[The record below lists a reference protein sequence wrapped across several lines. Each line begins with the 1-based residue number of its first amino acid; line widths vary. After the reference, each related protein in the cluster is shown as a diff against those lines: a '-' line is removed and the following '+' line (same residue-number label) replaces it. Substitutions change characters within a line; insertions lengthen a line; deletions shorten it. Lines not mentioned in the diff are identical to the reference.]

1 MRTNALACLLLVL
14 SVVMFQHSLASV
26 SAQPSGLLNTV
37 QEYLAN
43 GFEIR
48 IGHDNYDFA
57 NVANATSG
65 GNVTIV
71 SVITATPEVS
81 TMIATAITA
90 TIQAT
95 TASVSMST
103 TGGQSNFYLEAAIVI
118 VVAAILGAVVFVRK
132 KKIDESAQT

>member
-1 MRTNALACLLLVL
+1 
-14 SVVMFQHSLASV
+14 MFQHSLASV
-26 SAQPSGLLNTV
+26 SAQPSGLLNTM

-43 GFEIR
+43 GLEVR
-48 IGHDNYDFA
+48 IGHHNHDFA
-57 NVANATSG
+57 NVANATS

-103 TGGQSNFYLEAAIVI
+103 TSGQSNSYLEAAVVI

-132 KKIDESAQT
+132 KKIESAQT

>member
-1 MRTNALACLLLVL
+1 
-14 SVVMFQHSLASV
+14 MFQHSLASV
-26 SAQPSGLLNTV
+26 SAQPSGLLNTM
-37 QEYLAN
+37 QEHLAN
-43 GFEIR
+43 GLEIR
-48 IGHDNYDFA
+48 IDHDNYDFA
-57 NVANATSG
+57 NAANATSG
-65 GNVTIV
+65 GNVTSV

-103 TGGQSNFYLEAAIVI
+103 TGGQPNFYLEAAIVI
-118 VVAAILGAVVFVRK
+118 VIAAILGAVVFVRK

>member
-26 SAQPSGLLNTV
+26 SAQL
-37 QEYLAN
+37 
-43 GFEIR
+43 R